1 MTYQSLLTTLQE
13 KNKLSASE
21 LKKVERVK
29 KTSVA
34 ESLPQLLVKL
44 GLCSELD
51 VADAFVES
59 GQFEKVTS
67 DEYPLETQ

>member
-1 MTYQSLLTTLQE
+1 MSYQSLLKTLQD
-13 KNKLSASE
+13 KNKLSALE

-34 ESLPQLLVKL
+34 ENIPQLLLKM

-51 VADAFVES
+51 MADACLFMRWFV
-59 GQFEKVTS
+59 
-67 DEYPLETQ
+67 YWL

>member
-1 MTYQSLLTTLQE
+1 MSYQSLLKTLQE
-13 KNKLSASE
+13 KNKLSALE

-34 ESLPQLLVKL
+34 ENIPQLLLKM

-59 GQFEKVTS
+59 EQF
-67 DEYPLETQ
+67 